1 MKHPLLYIK
10 QLVKKMSPKKRIQ
23 HFIPQFI
30 LRKFLNDK
38 SFKIINKKFNKSS
51 NKGASNSMYKEYF
64 YEHNDFSPNEIE
76 DLLASREGFYASVIE
91 KLINKTPLTLEEHK
105 ILLEFRH
112 TTYYRSNEFIGFHNY
127 KKRRGENDWM
137 ERWDWKSLNGIYNSK
152 DFEKDIKK
160 SQLRSIKSVIDRKDP
175 VYYISS
181 LTPICFLFTSE
192 NKKFMVSDSGS
203 LCWGDEFD
211 GMVIIVLSPIH
222 AIMFPR
228 IKNALSLME
237 KLGVNNE
244 KSNVIYEKADD
255 DLVDLVNDKVLKSSF
270 EYYIDSNL

>member
-1 MKHPLLYIK
+1 MKKSKIINKKIK
-10 QLVKKMSPKKRIQ
+10 Q

-30 LRKFLNDK
+30 LRKFLK
-38 SFKIINKKFNKSS
+38 STSFKLFDKKINKVLD
-51 NKGASNSMYKEYF
+51 KGASNSMFKKYF
-64 YEHNDFSPNEIE
+64 YEHKNFHPNEIE
-76 DLLASREGFYASVIE
+76 DLLAIRENYYAEVVE
-91 KLINKTPLTLEEHK
+91 KLINKKPLTLAEHE

-127 KKRRGENDWM
+127 EKRRGENDWM

-152 DFEKDIKK
+152 DFKNDIKK

-181 LTPICFLFTSE
+181 LTPICFLFTSINE
-192 NKKFMVSDSGS
+192 KFMVSDSGS

-222 AIMFPR
+222 AVMFPR
-228 IKNALSLME
+228 LKKALALME
-237 KLGVNNE
+237 KLGINNK
-244 KSNVIYEKADD
+244 KSNVIYEIADEELI
-255 DLVDLVNDKVLKSSF
+255 DLINKKVLKSSF
-270 EYYIDSNL
+270 EYYINPNL